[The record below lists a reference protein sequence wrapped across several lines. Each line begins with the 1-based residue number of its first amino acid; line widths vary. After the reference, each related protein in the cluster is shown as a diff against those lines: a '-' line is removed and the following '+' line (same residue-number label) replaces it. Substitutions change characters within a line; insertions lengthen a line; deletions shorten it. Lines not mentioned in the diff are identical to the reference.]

1 MNRGWVTK
9 WALMVC
15 GLALASGTTADGI
28 EDCGLTESDQF
39 VGVLLVSSGFAMTR
53 QVTLFTLNADGGSY
67 ITANDR
73 DDTFA
78 AYGGDAGYTAVE
90 AGFSFLVRLPP
101 ERLKRWPVEP
111 HCEFTAHNKY
121 DEAYDSKGYVF
132 KLGPE
137 DLGVERAEWE
147 QWDFDA
153 NGLTAF
159 RQYIERARHIAG
171 ITWTKR
177 GGPVEP
183 FEMEK
188 EQNEVLA
195 DASAGCPDLPEDEA
209 TVAVWRTRSGCW
221 GGCGPAGCTDISKKE
236 LVGVLAVV
244 YDESVDS
251 LGESCELAMAE
262 GSAVQINPGFVTIHR
277 LNRRLGYSETNAQLA
292 WRKRDKGDG
301 AAATEQEYRE
311 GDCHF

>member
-1 MNRGWVTK
+1 
-9 WALMVC
+9 MVFGL
-15 GLALASGTTADGI
+15 GLAPGATADGI

-39 VGVLLVSSGFAMTR
+39 VGVLLVTR
-53 QVTLFTLNADGGSY
+53 GIASPRKVHLFQPNADGRGPLRSRS
-67 ITANDR
+67 DG
-73 DDTFA
+73 TFA
-78 AYGGDAGYTAVE
+78 AYGGDEGYTAVE

-101 ERLKRWPVEP
+101 GRFKRWPVEP
-111 HCEFTAHNKY
+111 HCEFTVHHKNI
-121 DEAYDSKGYVF
+121 EAYDGNGYVF

-137 DLGVERAEWE
+137 DLGIERAEWE

-159 RQYIERARHIAG
+159 RQFKRANHYGG

-183 FEMEK
+183 FEMEEK
-188 EQNEVLA
+188 QNEVLA
-195 DASAGCPDLPEDEA
+195 DAGAGCPDLPEEEA

-236 LVGVLAVV
+236 LGGVLAVV
-244 YDESVDS
+244 YDESFDS
-251 LGESCELAMAE
+251 LGESCKLPMAE
-262 GSAVQINPGFVTIHR
+262 GAAAQQINPGVVTIHR
-277 LNRRLGYSETNAQLA
+277 LNRRLRYGETNAQLA
-292 WRKRDKGDG
+292 WRNRDKGDG
-301 AAATEQEYRE
+301 AVATDADYRE